1 MKIERKPFRDYSAE
15 SALFVRRALVAFLG
29 ILLLTGVL
37 IANLYHLQVLRV
49 DDYRTRS
56 NENRIKLVPIAPS
69 RGIIYDRNGIPLAL
83 NRTIYQLELV
93 PEKVENLQATLDA
106 LKPIIDLTDDELE
119 SFEKERKRSRRFTS
133 IPVKTALS
141 DLQVAR
147 FSVNQYRFPG
157 VEVKGYQRRYYPYGS
172 ALTHVIGYVSKINDK
187 DVERL
192 NKEEKLAD
200 YAATHDIGK
209 LGIERHYE
217 DLLHGKPGYEEV
229 EVNNRGRVIRQ
240 LHEQPPQAG
249 KDIYL
254 TLDLSLQIYIEK
266 LLEGSRAAVIVTD
279 PRDGGILAMV
289 STPSYDPNLF
299 VDGISSKDYNQLR
312 NDPNRP
318 LINRATQGIYPPAST
333 VKPYI
338 AVSALTAGVITTNTT
353 LFDPGWWQLPGSEKR
368 FRDWKK
374 WGHGRL
380 NLTKSLEESA
390 DTFFY
395 QVAYDMGIDRLA
407 EWMNKFGYGE
417 KTGIDISEE
426 SSGNMPTREWKLRRF
441 KKPWYQGD
449 TIPVGIGQGY
459 WTATPIQMNKALTTL
474 INDGQVKTPHLLYST
489 RENGVIVPFRQT
501 EHQQIGDIHSGFW
514 EIAKDG
520 MYGVANRP
528 NGTAHKSFDDA
539 PYKIAAKS
547 GTAQV
552 FGLKENETYNAQKI
566 AEHLRDHKLMVAFAP
581 YSNPKVAMSII
592 LENGGAGPTVGTI
605 TRQILDHILLGDNNT
620 ELPSAPPAPPGSESE

>member
-1 MKIERKPFRDYSAE
+1 MKKEPNPFRDYSAE
-15 SALFVRRALVAFLG
+15 SALFVRRAVVAFLG
-29 ILLLTGVL
+29 ILLLSGVL
-37 IANLYHLQVLRV
+37 VANLYNLQIVRF
-49 DDYRTRS
+49 DDYSTRS
-56 NENRIKLVPIAPS
+56 NDNRIKLVPIAPS
-69 RGIIYDRNGIPLAL
+69 RGMIFDRNGTPLAL
-83 NRTIYQLELV
+83 NRTIYQLELM
-93 PEKVENLQATLDA
+93 PEKIENLSATLNA
-106 LKPIIDLTDDELE
+106 LRPIVDLTDDDIAN
-119 SFEKERKRSRRFTS
+119 FEKERKRSRRFTS
-133 IPVKTALS
+133 IAVKTPLTEV
-141 DLQVAR
+141 QVAR
-147 FSVNQYRFPG
+147 FAVNQFRFPG
-157 VEVKGYQRRYYPYGS
+157 IEVKGYQRRFYPYGS

-192 NKEEKLAD
+192 DKEGILPN

-209 LGIERHYE
+209 LGIERYYE
-217 DLLHGKPGYEEV
+217 STLHGKTGYEEV

-266 LLEGSRAAVIVTD
+266 LLSGSRAAVVVTD
-279 PRDGGILAMV
+279 PRTGGILALV
-289 STPSYDPNLF
+289 SNPSYDPNLF
-299 VDGISSKDYNQLR
+299 VDGISNKDYQGLL
-312 NDPNRP
+312 NDTNRP
-318 LINRATQGIYPPAST
+318 LINRATQGVYPPAST

-338 AVSALTAGVITTNTT
+338 AVSALSAGVITKNTS

-368 FRDWKK
+368 YRDWKK

-380 NLTKSLEESA
+380 NVTKALEESA

-395 QVAYDMGIDRLA
+395 QVAYDMGIDRLSS
-407 EWMNKFGYGE
+407 WMSKFGYGE
-417 KTGIDISEE
+417 YTGIDLSEE
-426 SSGNMPTREWKLRRF
+426 RAGLMPTREWKQKRH

-459 WTATPIQMNKALTTL
+459 WTATPIQMAKALMTL
-474 INDGQVKTPHLLYST
+474 INDGTVKTPHLLQST
-489 RENGVIVPFRQT
+489 RIDGVLVPYKQEDST
-501 EHQQIGDIHSGFW
+501 QIGSINSGYW

-528 NGTAHKSFDDA
+528 NGTGRKFFEGT
-539 PYKIAAKS
+539 PYKAAAKS

-552 FGLKENETYNAQKI
+552 YSYETYNASKV

-581 YSNPKVAMSII
+581 YENPTVSVAII
-592 LENGGAGPTVGTI
+592 LENGGAGPAVGTI

-620 ELPSAPPAPPGSESE
+620 ELPDAIPLPPGVEAD